1 MVLTAACR
9 AVAGLCAVLTA
20 KLHRAGFGADVTA
33 VTSALSR
40 PPSAIRVRT
49 VAADSPARRGRW
61 GSAGAGGWPLD
72 GCGAPGP
79 AGQRDQGLPR
89 RPPATPPPPIP

>member
-49 VAADSPARRGRW
+49 VAADSPARRGGW
-61 GSAGAGGWPLD
+61 GSAGAVGGPRD
-72 GCGAPGP
+72 SCGGPGP
-79 AGQRDQGLPR
+79 CGQGGRGVPGR
-89 RPPATPPPPIP
+89 AAVRGVAP